1 MDIINTMCRISD
13 LTKEQCHSL
22 VESIPKSNYFDWGSR
37 EGLIGFDT
45 DGDSGTWVGFN
56 NTKIVTYTEM
66 MQLLGKTMKEFT
78 KSDLKTGMFVRNR
91 GGDYKVVIGD
101 VLSGLDACT
110 TLGNF
115 SDSLISNNCEG
126 YDIVAVYEVKGTVYL
141 RTYLNGSS
149 LEVIWERIEQ
159 TPVQKE
165 MEVLQAKMDELQEQM
180 KVVKAKL

>member
-1 MDIINTMCRISD
+1 MIKQLEIEIGDTVRIAETSSYYNA
-13 LTKEQCHSL
+13 LRETN
-22 VESIPKSNYFDWGSR
+22 PKCDGVVREIRGHLGVDW
-37 EGLIGFDT
+37 E
-45 DGDSGTWVGFN
+45 N
-56 NTKIVTYTEM
+56 NTSNIYQPYDLILIKK
-66 MQLLGKTMKEFT
+66 GKTMQFT

-91 GGDYKVVIGD
+91 GGDYKVVIGE

-149 LEVIWERIEQ
+149 LEVIWERTEQ
-159 TPVQKE
+159 TPAQKE

>member
-1 MDIINTMCRISD
+1 
-13 LTKEQCHSL
+13 
-22 VESIPKSNYFDWGSR
+22 
-37 EGLIGFDT
+37 
-45 DGDSGTWVGFN
+45 
-56 NTKIVTYTEM
+56 
-66 MQLLGKTMKEFT
+66 MKEFT

-91 GGDYKVVIGD
+91 GGDYKVVIGE

-159 TPVQKE
+159 TPAQKE
-165 MEVLQAKMDELQEQM
+165 MEVLQAKMNELQAQM
-180 KVVKAKL
+180 KVVQAKL